1 MKLRQHRIDRGWSQE
16 QLAELSGVS
25 ARTIQRI
32 ENGGNAGLDTLN
44 SLAAAFGTDVAV
56 LTLDDNPSGEAIASD
71 PQADTELQT
80 EERVNRRRDR
90 RKREFYIHLATFILI
105 MPFLLALNVTLTA
118 GYYWVVWPFLGW
130 GAAVALHW
138 IMVFPM
144 RGFMD
149 AEWEEEQFN
158 RPA

>member
-44 SLAAAFGTDVAV
+44 SLAAAFGTDVAA
-56 LTLDDNPSGEAIASD
+56 LTSDDRPSGETTASG
-71 PQADTELQT
+71 PQPDTGLQP
-80 EERVNRRRDR
+80 RDRIDRRRGQ

-105 MPFLLALNVTLTA
+105 MPFLLALNITLTA

-130 GAAVALHW
+130 GAAVLLHW
-138 IMVFPM
+138 VMAFPM

-158 RPA
+158 QSG